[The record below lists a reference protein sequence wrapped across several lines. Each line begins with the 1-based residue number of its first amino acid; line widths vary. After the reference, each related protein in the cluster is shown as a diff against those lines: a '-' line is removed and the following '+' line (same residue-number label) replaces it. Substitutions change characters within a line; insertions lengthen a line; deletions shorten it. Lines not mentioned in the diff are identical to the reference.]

1 MSWGYKVTIL
11 FVGFAVMI
19 GTLVYK
25 CMQQHYDLVSADYY
39 DQELKYQDKIDG
51 SKQAA
56 TISPVTISQ
65 TANDV
70 VIQMPAELKGE
81 AMQGEVWLY
90 CASNAANDI
99 RLPLQVNYDGIMHIN
114 KSKIAG
120 FSYTAKVTWNSD
132 NINYY
137 KELPLIVSR

>member
-25 CMQQHYDLVSADYY
+25 CTQQHYDLVSADYY

-65 TANDV
+65 TADDV
-70 VIQMPAELKGE
+70 VIQMPAELKVE

-99 RLPLQVNYDGIMHIN
+99 RVPLQVNYDGIMQIN
-114 KSKIAG
+114 KSKIAA
-120 FSYTAKVTWNSD
+120 SKYTAKITWNSD

>member
-25 CMQQHYDLVSADYY
+25 CTQQHYDLVSADYY

-56 TISPVTISQ
+56 AISPVTISQ
-65 TANDV
+65 TENDV

-90 CASNAANDI
+90 CASNAADDI

-114 KSKIAG
+114 KGKIAG
-120 FSYTAKVTWNSD
+120 FNYTAKITWNSD